1 MDLHALI
8 SKLNDA
14 TIGAY
19 EQRPGL
25 IEEHYGIEQTV
36 LAGGYGY
43 RQILEL
49 VQNGAD
55 AILEGHENGHAD
67 PDGNLIQVQVRD
79 SYLYVAN
86 TGAPLDAEGVDALLS
101 SHRSPKRGNQIG
113 RFGLG
118 FKSLLRFGGT
128 IDLFTKQ
135 SGAMRFDPGR
145 CRQELQ
151 GRFNATEAPG
161 LRLAWPLDDSE
172 RHRDGNLKEL
182 AWAET
187 IVRVEL
193 PAGDMRAHLLTEI
206 REFPAEFLLFF
217 PLPTILTLDD
227 GGTSPRELRVDAV
240 GDEKVLHDGS
250 EFSRWRVTTREV
262 RITDPAALGDATH
275 IHARETVPL
284 AWAMP
289 LEGKREEAGRFW
301 AFFPTHT
308 PSYLPG
314 ILNAPWKLNSDRNAI
329 IGGEWNAALMHE
341 AATLVASSLGSL
353 ATEDDPARALD
364 AFPRQMERKDEDAAP
379 FVEALWRELQNTKII
394 PDGTGQL
401 RIARDLNRHPRDKV
415 ELAKHWQ
422 KLADT
427 EVLSRFVHASCLV
440 RQRVSRL
447 NALAERLASEEE
459 ETSSGGCLQRSNAAD
474 WFTAVASTQT
484 ERAVRVLELA
494 EAFQNDCKPVEWSCV
509 HPELEIIPAQG
520 GKLVTANRAVFAP
533 AEVNIPGREVVA
545 TSLSEVPEARRI
557 LANVMKVKELDD
569 KVWSE
574 VLREALNVPRYPTEA
589 WDNGW
594 AVFWRRLRS
603 APESVRK
610 QFASLHRNQIHVR
623 RRDGEWVNVD
633 SVLLPGALVDADDR
647 SSNRNI
653 LIDLEFHGHD
663 EKLLEALG
671 ICEFPEGTDGPG
683 KYDEIVG
690 GSGVLQRWLSQVR
703 RDYWGSLEANQNPQ
717 ESYLKPLSIALPRGW
732 QLLSSLSS
740 AANARLTKRFLER
753 IADDEF
759 QTPLMFGHI
768 TRTEVYPKIQVSNPL
783 GWLLLHDGSIQMGE
797 KTVPLVAIV
806 SRRHEDVLSR
816 LPDWDQLSSVL
827 EYLDGIDAKVK
838 PEQKDI
844 KSFWLALFEALVTP
858 ATVTE
863 DGLESLWTGAAR
875 DGVVPDT
882 LPSETG
888 GIPLSDVFVTGSPD
902 LARHARASGRTVVT
916 LDDATL
922 ELWLD
927 NGARNLADLV
937 QPQWSNLAGPADR
950 LTSAVPELVEVL
962 RPELLETSRCQ
973 PVSDL
978 ALKIDDQSTQVPCLM
993 WDNALLLDMAQL
1005 SRLSRVDRLRVL
1017 VSEVAAAGWLNCTQ
1031 EAALQHLGDARV
1043 DELRAAVAGEPT
1055 LAARLLRAVGG
1066 RREPLQEALGEVG
1079 DMDFVEQCTPLKL
1092 AELTLAQLGP
1102 ATLTSLKETLEQEG
1116 LKPPSRWNTAQAR
1129 VFVAAIG
1136 FPEEYAASPANRR
1149 QAEETISGPIE
1160 LPPLHDFQQEVFEG
1174 IRTLLASGTTR
1185 RRAVVSLPT
1194 GGGKTRVTV
1203 ESAVRLVLAPESEQ
1217 RSVVWIAQTDELC
1230 EQAVQAFRQVWV
1242 NLGAR
1247 GTDLRIVRLWGGNPN
1262 PAPHEPDRPLAVVAS
1277 IQTLNSRMG
1286 SEELAWLQTP
1296 GLVVVDECHH
1306 AITRSYTNLLRWL
1319 DAQAPRPGALE
1330 KDEPPILGLSATPF
1344 RTDDDES
1351 QRLAKRFDSRW
1362 FPPDQQRL
1370 HTRLLE
1376 QGVLAHADYEALE
1389 SGAALSD
1396 DELARLSDL
1405 PDPWE
1410 GLDFENLLEAI
1421 NQRLAGDARRNQRL
1435 MEFIEQCDEQSILFF
1450 TNSVRHAEE
1459 MTARLNLAGIP
1470 AAAISG
1476 NTPTV
1481 ARRYFLDRF
1490 QRGEIRVL
1498 CNHSVLT
1505 TGFDAPKTDMVLVA
1519 RQVFSPVRYMQM
1531 VGRGLR
1537 GEKNGGTPRCRIV
1550 TVMDNLGRFQNRHPY
1565 HYCRRYFRNQSILET
1580 RK

>member
-49 VQNGAD
+49 MQNGAD

-101 SHRSPKRGNQIG
+101 SHRSLKRGNQIG

-151 GRFNATEAPG
+151 RRFNATEAPG

-172 RHRDGNLKEL
+172 RHRDGNLEEL

-193 PAGDMRAHLLTEI
+193 SAGDMRAHLLTEI

-217 PLPTILTLDD
+217 PLPTILILDD

-341 AATLVASSLGSL
+341 AATLVASSLGRL

-427 EVLSRFVHASCLV
+427 EVLSRFVHASCLE

-474 WFTAVASTQT
+474 WFAVVASTQT
-484 ERAVRVLELA
+484 ERAVQVLELA
-494 EAFQNDCKPVEWSCV
+494 EAFENDCKPVEWSCV
-509 HPELEIIPAQG
+509 HPELEIIPGQG

-545 TSLSEVPEARRI
+545 ASLSEVPEARRI

-633 SVLLPGALVDADDR
+633 SVLLPGALVDADDS

-653 LIDLEFHGHD
+653 LIDLEVHGHD
-663 EKLLEALG
+663 EELLEALG
-671 ICEFPEGTDGPG
+671 VCEFPEGTDGPTD
-683 KYDEIVG
+683 YDTIRH
-690 GSGVLQRWLSQVR
+690 GSNTLTPWVSHWR
-703 RDYWGSLEANQNPQ
+703 RIYKNTHDNSASWEYLEPIYFSLPT
-717 ESYLKPLSIALPRGW
+717 GW
-732 QLLSSLSS
+732 
-740 AANARLTKRFLER
+740 RFLPELVGAPNAKLTVNYIQR
-753 IADDEF
+753 IAQGEF
-759 QTPLMFGHI
+759 GNAIKFGHC
-768 TRTEVYPKIQVSNPL
+768 TVASYPKIDVPHPL
-783 GWLLLHDGSIQMGE
+783 PWLLLQYGYIQIGNEFIRLLAFVARRQEPVLSGVFEWE
-797 KTVPLVAIV
+797 KVQPIIERLVSAEPVDQPDESELVALW
-806 SRRHEDVLSR
+806 S
-816 LPDWDQLSSVL
+816 
-827 EYLDGIDAKVK
+827 
-838 PEQKDI
+838 
-844 KSFWLALFEALVTP
+844 ALFRELVTP
-858 ATVTE
+858 ETIAE
-863 DGLESLWTGAAR
+863 DSLEPLWAGAAR

-888 GIPLSDVFVTGSPD
+888 EIPLSDVFVTGSPD

-916 LDDATL
+916 LDEATL
-922 ELWLD
+922 ELWLN

-950 LTSAVPELVEVL
+950 LTSAVPELTEVL

-1017 VSEVAAAGWLNCTQ
+1017 LSEVAAAGWLNCTQ
-1031 EAALQHLGDARV
+1031 EEALQHLGDARV

-1066 RREPLQEALGEVG
+1066 RREPLREALGEVG

-1102 ATLTSLKETLEQEG
+1102 ATLASLKETLEQEG
-1116 LKPPSRWNTAQAR
+1116 LKPPLRWNTAQAR
-1129 VFVAAIG
+1129 AFVTALG
-1136 FPEEYAASPANRR
+1136 FPEEFAASPANRR

-1319 DAQAPRPGALE
+1319 DAQPCRPGAPE
-1330 KDEPPILGLSATPF
+1330 KNEPPILGLSATPF

-1351 QRLAKRFDSRW
+1351 QRLAKRFDNRW

-1370 HTRLLE
+1370 HARLLE

-1405 PDPWE
+1405 PDAWE

-1421 NQRLAGDARRNQRL
+1421 NQRLAGDAQRNQRL
-1435 MEFIEQCDEQSILFF
+1435 IEFIEQCDEQSILFF

-1459 MTARLNLAGIP
+1459 MAARLNLAGIP
-1470 AAAISG
+1470 AAAVSG
-1476 NTPTV
+1476 STPTV

-1490 QRGEIRVL
+1490 QRGEISVL

-1537 GEKNGGTPRCRIV
+1537 GEKNGGTLRCRIV

-1565 HYCRRYFRNQSILET
+1565 HYCRRYFSEQRVLAEAL
-1580 RK
+1580 